1 MRKALLVTAIS
12 SLSLS
17 LAVPAYAA
25 TTGNLEKRVNRLE
38 HMMDNPVLLQLSRRL
53 GEQQRDIQ
61 SLQDENDRL
70 KRELRNI
77 HALMDKRYKESD
89 ERLSL
94 LEGKTPKTA
103 DMAVP
108 AIEPSSIQ
116 EPLQAQP
123 KTKTDEAQTVTQSN
137 IQANSQVKQQT
148 TLQTTPQETT
158 SNVDTNVV
166 SDKQTTIDKVEPPV
180 TEKQGDKPVVIKTRP
195 ATNLE
200 KEKYKKAFT
209 EMRAS
214 KYNESINSFKTFIKK
229 YPKSELASNAA
240 YWSGEGYLIKGENQ
254 KALDSFLMVM
264 QRYPDS
270 TKVPDATLRAG
281 DSYRNLGNQEKA
293 EMLYKQII
301 ETRPMSRAAK
311 YAKKRLE
318 KK

>member
-17 LAVPAYAA
+17 LAVPTYAA

-89 ERLSL
+89 ERLSS

-108 AIEPSSIQ
+108 AIEPSSIE

-123 KTKTDEAQTVTQSN
+123 KTDEVQTVTQSN
-137 IQANSQVKQQT
+137 VQANSQAMQQA
-148 TLQTTPQETT
+148 TLQTTPQETS

-166 SDKQTTIDKVEPPV
+166 SDKQTAIDKVQSPV

-195 ATNLE
+195 ASNLE

-214 KYNESINSFKTFIKK
+214 KYDESINSFKTFIKK

-301 ETRPMSRAAK
+301 KTRPMSRAAK
-311 YAKKRLE
+311 NAKKRLE